1 MAPKIFIYLFVPLTT
16 DIHNPFTA
24 SVGFFMCLAVR
35 LGIIWEPIPNPAFP
49 GFEPGT
55 ATMPSEHVDTELTGP
70 LYYIHTGTGD
80 HTGIVADVATQ
91 RWVYRRQTN
100 TESV

>member
-1 MAPKIFIYLFVPLTT
+1 MPLTT

-55 ATMPSEHVDTELTGP
+55 STMPSEHVGTELTGP
-70 LYYIHTGTGD
+70 QEGPSAPPPPLGGRGGGRGLMVVLY
-80 HTGIVADVATQ
+80 Q
-91 RWVYRRQTN
+91 
-100 TESV
+100 SVLIA